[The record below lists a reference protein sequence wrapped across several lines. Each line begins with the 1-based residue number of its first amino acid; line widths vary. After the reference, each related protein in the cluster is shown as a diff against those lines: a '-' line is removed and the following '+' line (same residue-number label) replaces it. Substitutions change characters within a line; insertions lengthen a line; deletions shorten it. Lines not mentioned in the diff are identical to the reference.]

1 MKKFTMIELL
11 VVVAIIGILVTL
23 LLPSLS
29 KARYVAQTAVCVS
42 QKSEAYKH
50 LIMYADIQDGNTN
63 IVEGNLMNPSDI
75 PTKFFN
81 FISNDGTQTDLM
93 HCIFTTPKAKV
104 VGDTTQ
110 TRGNWF
116 ISWGASGVYVDS
128 GSQIDGDMN
137 LWEADEPIL
146 GDMVRTDGA
155 KEKVYHKFNGRHIES
170 TFAFGDGHSK
180 SKKVNQLNIFFSND
194 WGNHWK

>member
-1 MKKFTMIELL
+1 MKKFTLIELL
-11 VVVAIIGILVTL
+11 VVVAIIGILVSL
-23 LLPSLS
+23 LLPALS
-29 KARYVAQTAVCVS
+29 KARYVAETAVCIS
-42 QKSEAYKH
+42 QKSESYKH
-50 LIMYADIQDGNTN
+50 LIMYADVQDGNTN
-63 IVEGNLMNPSDI
+63 IAEGNLMNPSDI

-81 FISNDGTQTDLM
+81 FISNNGAQTKLL
-93 HCIFTTPKAKV
+93 HCVFTTAKAKV

-116 ISWGASGVYVDS
+116 ITWGVSGAYVDS
-128 GSQIDGDMN
+128 NSQINGDMN

-146 GDMVRTDGA
+146 GDMIRTGGSKD
-155 KEKVYHKFNGRHIES
+155 KVYHKFNGRHLES

-180 SKKVNQLNIFFSND
+180 SKKANQISVFFSND